1 MIKTD
6 CKQDVAIVGKIK
18 NMIKHSKT
26 KEQLKA
32 TRKFVELFIRN
43 TGAITEASELNSILV
58 EKEKN
63 LVY

>member
-1 MIKTD
+1 MVNTD
-6 CKQDVAIVGKIK
+6 CKQAVDVVEKIK
-18 NMIKHSKT
+18 NMIEHSKT

-32 TRKFVELFIRN
+32 TRRFVELFIRN
-43 TGAITEASELNSILV
+43 MGAITEASELNGILV